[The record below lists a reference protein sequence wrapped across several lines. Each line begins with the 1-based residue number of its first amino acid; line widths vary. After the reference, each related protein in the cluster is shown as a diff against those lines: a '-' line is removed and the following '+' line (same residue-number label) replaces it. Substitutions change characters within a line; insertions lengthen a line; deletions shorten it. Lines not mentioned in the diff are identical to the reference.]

1 MMGAHPIYMNH
12 PSSNRGSNPVPLI
25 AFFALIIVA
34 FAVFISAAFLT
45 SQRSETPTP
54 PPATVNTS
62 SLRSDAAFMS
72 GFIVLFGLGG
82 VVVSVLF
89 WGLRGALY
97 GRRQRAL
104 QANSASDG
112 LVGYSYTTVDAEA
125 QRYAQAYA
133 TVQASQHSYAAYA
146 KRASRRGRGV

>member
-1 MMGAHPIYMNH
+1 MMSAHPIHMNH
-12 PSSNRGSNPVPLI
+12 HSSNRGSNPVPFI

-34 FAVFISAAFLT
+34 FAVFISAALLT
-45 SQRSETPTP
+45 SQRSQTPTP
-54 PPATVNTS
+54 PPSMVNSS

-82 VVVSVLF
+82 VVVSTLF

-97 GRRQRAL
+97 GRRQRSL
-104 QANSASDG
+104 QVDGASER
-112 LVGYSYTTVDAEA
+112 LTRYSYGETDAEA

-133 TVQASQHSYAAYA
+133 TVRSSQQQYAAYA
-146 KRASRRGRGV
+146 KRASRRGRGA